1 VPCGN
6 VENFENG
13 KLFHRRA
20 LFSTA
25 ISTAPVENNPFA
37 VNNKV
42 TFPHFHRP
50 YYYYYIY
57 IQGI

>member
-1 VPCGN
+1 MACGN
-6 VENFENG
+6 VENFVERFY
-13 KLFHRRA
+13 FHRQREI
-20 LFSTA
+20 STA

-37 VNNKV
+37 LNSKV

-57 IQGI
+57 I